1 VSGVEP
7 LKRFL
12 IINPFGIGD
21 VLFTTPLVRAIK
33 NSYPGSLIAFWCNE
47 RVKGVLKNNKNIDKI
62 FALSRGDIKRISK
75 QSRLAGTKRFL
86 NLFSGLK
93 KERFD
98 ISFDFSLDHRYSL
111 ISKILGIKRRIG
123 FNYKRR
129 GRFLTDKIDIDGYHS
144 KHVVEYYLDL
154 LKFID
159 VEPKN
164 KNLELSVPD
173 GDKVKIK
180 NILGDQGINDKG
192 LIIGIA
198 PGAGASWGQDAA
210 LKHWPA
216 VSFAQLADKIKSE
229 LGAKIILLG
238 DEREKAIAE
247 TIVKAMK
254 SEPIDLVGRTSLED
268 FVAIISNLHILVT
281 NDGGPLHI
289 AVALRVKTV
298 SIFGPVDDEVYG
310 PYPTSD
316 RHIVVKEDLTC
327 SPCYQRFRMP
337 ACSRNRECINSI
349 STQRVFEAVRRLL

>member
-1 VSGVEP
+1 LSQP
-7 LKRFL
+7 DLKKIL

-21 VLFTTPLVRAIK
+21 VLFTTPVIKAIK
-33 NSYPGSLIAFWCNE
+33 NSYPASFIAFWCNE
-47 RVKGVLKNNKNIDKI
+47 RVKDVLKNNQNIDKI
-62 FALSRGDIKRISK
+62 FALSRGDIKRISQ
-75 QSRLAGTKRFL
+75 QSRFMGTKKFL
-86 NLFSGLK
+86 GLLSGLK

-111 ISKILGIKRRIG
+111 ISKLTGIKRRIG
-123 FNYKRR
+123 FNYKKR

-144 KHVVEYYLDL
+144 KHAVEYYLDL
-154 LKFID
+154 LKFIG
-159 VEPKN
+159 VEAKD

-173 GDKVKIK
+173 SDKIKIK
-180 NILGDQGINDKG
+180 NILANAGINDKD

-216 VSFAQLADKIKSE
+216 GSFAQLADKVKSE

-254 SEPIDLVGRTSLED
+254 SEPLDLAGRTSLED
-268 FVAIISNLHILVT
+268 LAAIISNLHILVT

-289 AVALRVKTV
+289 AAALRIKTV
-298 SIFGPVDDEVYG
+298 SIFGPVDEKVYG
-310 PYPTSD
+310 PYPASD
-316 RHIVVKEDLTC
+316 KHIVVKKDLTC

-349 STQRVFEAVRRLL
+349 STERVFEAVRRLL

>member
-1 VSGVEP
+1 MSKDN

-21 VLFTTPLVRAIK
+21 VLFTTPLIRAIK
-33 NSYPGSLIAFWCNE
+33 DSYPESLIAFWCNE
-47 RVKGVLKNNKNIDKI
+47 RVKDVLKNNKNIDKI

-75 QSRLAGTKRFL
+75 QSRFMGTKKIL
-86 NLFSGLK
+86 GLLSGLK

-129 GRFLTDKIDIDGYHS
+129 GRFLTDKINIDGYHS

-154 LKFID
+154 LKFIG

-173 GDKVKIK
+173 SDKVKIK
-180 NILGDQGINDKG
+180 NILASQGINDKG
-192 LIIGIA
+192 LLIGIA
-198 PGAGASWGQDAA
+198 PGAGASWGRDAA

-216 VSFAQLADKIKSE
+216 VNFAQLADKIINE
-229 LGAKIILLG
+229 LKAQVLILG
-238 DEREKAIAE
+238 DKQETTIARQV
-247 TIVKAMK
+247 VKAMHNQA
-254 SEPIDLVGRTSLED
+254 IDLVGKTNLDE
-268 FVAIISNLHILVT
+268 FIAIISNLRLLIT

-289 AVALRVKTV
+289 AVALRIKTV
-298 SIFGPVDDEVYG
+298 SIFGPVDDKVYG
-310 PYPTSD
+310 PYPKNEK
-316 RHIVVKEDLTC
+316 HIVVKEDLTC

-349 STQRVFEAVRRLL
+349 STQRLFEAVRRLV

>member
-1 VSGVEP
+1 
-7 LKRFL
+7 
-12 IINPFGIGD
+12 
-21 VLFTTPLVRAIK
+21 
-33 NSYPGSLIAFWCNE
+33 
-47 RVKGVLKNNKNIDKI
+47 
-62 FALSRGDIKRISK
+62 
-75 QSRLAGTKRFL
+75 
-86 NLFSGLK
+86 
-93 KERFD
+93 
-98 ISFDFSLDHRYSL
+98 
-111 ISKILGIKRRIG
+111 LGIKRRIG
-123 FNYKRR
+123 FNYKKRA
-129 GRFLTDKIDIDGYHS
+129 RFLTDKIDIDGYHS

-154 LKFID
+154 LKFIG
-159 VEPKN
+159 VEPKD

-173 GDKVKIK
+173 SDKVKIK
-180 NILGDQGINDKG
+180 NILFSQGINDKG

-216 VSFAQLADKIKSE
+216 VNFAQLADQ
-229 LGAKIILLG
+229 IINEFKAQVLILG
-238 DEREKAIAE
+238 DKQETTIARQV
-247 TIVKAMK
+247 VKAMHNQA
-254 SEPIDLVGRTSLED
+254 IDLAGKTNLDE
-268 FVAIISNLHILVT
+268 FIAIINNLRLLIT

-310 PYPTSD
+310 PYPPSD

>member
-1 VSGVEP
+1 LSQAD

-12 IINPFGIGD
+12 VINPFGIGD
-21 VLFTTPLVRAIK
+21 ALFTTPLVRAIK
-33 NSYPGSLIAFWCNE
+33 NSYPDSLIAFWCNE
-47 RVKGVLKNNKNIDKI
+47 RVKDVLKNNKNIDKI
-62 FALSRGDIKRISK
+62 FALSRGDIKRISQ
-75 QSRLAGTKRFL
+75 QSRFMGTKKFL
-86 NLFSGLK
+86 GLLSGLK

-154 LKFID
+154 LKFIG
-159 VEPKN
+159 VEAKD

-173 GDKVKIK
+173 SDKVKIK
-180 NILGDQGINDKG
+180 NILANQGINDKG
-192 LIIGIA
+192 SIIGIA

-216 VSFAQLADKIKSE
+216 VNFAQLADKIINEFKAQV
-229 LGAKIILLG
+229 LILG
-238 DEREKAIAE
+238 DKQETTIARQV
-247 TIVKAMK
+247 VKAMHNQA
-254 SEPIDLVGRTSLED
+254 IDLAGKTNLDE
-268 FVAIISNLHILVT
+268 FMAIIDNLRLLIT

-310 PYPTSD
+310 PYPASD
-316 RHIVVKEDLTC
+316 RHIVVKKDLTC
-327 SPCYQRFRMP
+327 SPCYQRFRLP

-349 STQRVFEAVRRLL
+349 STERVFEAVRRLW